1 MQTTFNK
8 TLKWMPIILFLL
20 LLMVDRNNILHV
32 FGYLT
37 LLFSYTFII
46 IIRILYA
53 KKEWHEEFN
62 KDQLNQNSSIKNM
75 SDFKKKK
82 KYLKHQKGSK

>member
-1 MQTTFNK
+1 MKGLLNSMQTTFNK
-8 TLKWMPIILFLL
+8 ILKWMPIILFLL
-20 LLMVDRNNILHV
+20 LIMVDRNNILHV
-32 FGYLT
+32 FGYLM

-75 SDFKKKK
+75 SDFKKKIK
-82 KYLKHQKGSK
+82 

>member
-1 MQTTFNK
+1 MKGLLNSMQTTFNK
-8 TLKWMPIILFLL
+8 ILKWMPILLFLL
-20 LLMVDRNNILHV
+20 LIMVDRNNMLHV
-32 FGYLT
+32 VGYLM

-75 SDFKKKK
+75 SDFKKKIK
-82 KYLKHQKGSK
+82 

>member
-8 TLKWMPIILFLL
+8 ILKWMPIILFLL
-20 LLMVDRNNILHV
+20 LIMVDRNNILHV
-32 FGYLT
+32 VGYLM

-75 SDFKKKK
+75 SDFKKK
-82 KYLKHQKGSK
+82 

>member
-1 MQTTFNK
+1 MKGLLNSMQTTFNK
-8 TLKWMPIILFLL
+8 ILKWMPIILFLL
-20 LLMVDRNNILHV
+20 LIMVDRNNILHV
-32 FGYLT
+32 VGYLM

-75 SDFKKKK
+75 SDFKKKIK
-82 KYLKHQKGSK
+82 

>member
-8 TLKWMPIILFLL
+8 ILKWMPIILFLL
-20 LLMVDRNNILHV
+20 LIMVDRNKILHV
-32 FGYLT
+32 VGYLM

-75 SDFKKKK
+75 SDFKKKIK
-82 KYLKHQKGSK
+82 

>member
-8 TLKWMPIILFLL
+8 ILKWMPIILFLL
-20 LLMVDRNNILHV
+20 LIMVDRNNILHV
-32 FGYLT
+32 VGYLM

-75 SDFKKKK
+75 SDFKNKIK
-82 KYLKHQKGSK
+82 

>member
-8 TLKWMPIILFLL
+8 ILKWMPIILFLL
-20 LLMVDRNNILHV
+20 LIMVDRNNILHIV
-32 FGYLT
+32 GYLM

-75 SDFKKKK
+75 SDFKNKIK
-82 KYLKHQKGSK
+82 

>member
-1 MQTTFNK
+1 MKGLLNSMQTTFNK
-8 TLKWMPIILFLL
+8 ILKWMPIILFLL
-20 LLMVDRNNILHV
+20 LIMVDRNNILHV
-32 FGYLT
+32 VGYLM

-75 SDFKKKK
+75 SDFKKK
-82 KYLKHQKGSK
+82 

>member
-8 TLKWMPIILFLL
+8 ILKWMPIILFLL
-20 LLMVDRNNILHV
+20 LIMVDRNNILHV
-32 FGYLT
+32 FGYLM

-75 SDFKKKK
+75 SDFKKKIK
-82 KYLKHQKGSK
+82 

>member
-1 MQTTFNK
+1 MKGLLNSMQTTFNK
-8 TLKWMPIILFLL
+8 ILKWMPIILFLL
-20 LLMVDRNNILHV
+20 LIMVDRNNILHV
-32 FGYLT
+32 VGYLI

-75 SDFKKKK
+75 SDFKKKIK
-82 KYLKHQKGSK
+82 

>member
-8 TLKWMPIILFLL
+8 ILKWMPIILFLL
-20 LLMVDRNNILHV
+20 LIMVDRNNILHV
-32 FGYLT
+32 VGYLM

-53 KKEWHEEFN
+53 KKEWHKEFN

-75 SDFKKKK
+75 SDFKKKIK
-82 KYLKHQKGSK
+82 

>member
-1 MQTTFNK
+1 MKGLLNSMQTTFNK
-8 TLKWMPIILFLL
+8 ILKWMPIILFLL
-20 LLMVDRNNILHV
+20 LIMVDRNNMLHV
-32 FGYLT
+32 VGYLM

-75 SDFKKKK
+75 SDFKKKIK
-82 KYLKHQKGSK
+82 

>member
-8 TLKWMPIILFLL
+8 ILKWMPIILFLL
-20 LLMVDRNNILHV
+20 LIMVDRNNMLHV
-32 FGYLT
+32 VGYLM

-62 KDQLNQNSSIKNM
+62 KDQLTQNSSIKNM
-75 SDFKKKK
+75 SDFKNKIK
-82 KYLKHQKGSK
+82 

>member
-1 MQTTFNK
+1 LKGLLNSMQTTFNK
-8 TLKWMPIILFLL
+8 ILKWMPIILFLL
-20 LLMVDRNNILHV
+20 LIMVDRNNILHV
-32 FGYLT
+32 VGYLM

-75 SDFKKKK
+75 SDFKKKIK
-82 KYLKHQKGSK
+82 

>member
-1 MQTTFNK
+1 MKGLLNSMQTTFNK
-8 TLKWMPIILFLL
+8 ILKWMPIILFLL
-20 LLMVDRNNILHV
+20 LIMVDRNKILHV
-32 FGYLT
+32 VGYLM

-62 KDQLNQNSSIKNM
+62 KDQLNQNSSIEKM
-75 SDFKKKK
+75 SDFKKK
-82 KYLKHQKGSK
+82 LK

>member
-8 TLKWMPIILFLL
+8 ILKWMPIILFLL
-20 LLMVDRNNILHV
+20 LIMVDRNNILHV
-32 FGYLT
+32 VGYLM

-75 SDFKKKK
+75 SDFKKKIK
-82 KYLKHQKGSK
+82 

>member
-1 MQTTFNK
+1 MKGLLNSMQTTFNK
-8 TLKWMPIILFLL
+8 ILKWMPIILFLL
-20 LLMVDRNNILHV
+20 LIMVDRNKILHV
-32 FGYLT
+32 VGYLM

-75 SDFKKKK
+75 SDFKKKIK
-82 KYLKHQKGSK
+82 

>member
-8 TLKWMPIILFLL
+8 ILKWMPILLFLL
-20 LLMVDRNNILHV
+20 LIMVDRNNMLHV
-32 FGYLT
+32 VGYLM

-75 SDFKKKK
+75 SDFKKKIK
-82 KYLKHQKGSK
+82 

>member
-1 MQTTFNK
+1 MQATFNK
-8 TLKWMPIILFLL
+8 ILKWMPIILFLL
-20 LLMVDRNNILHV
+20 LIMVDRNKILHV
-32 FGYLT
+32 VGYLM

-75 SDFKKKK
+75 SDFKKKIK
-82 KYLKHQKGSK
+82 